1 MSLDLCLIYFNTPSQ
16 NPVTALYILYINI
29 CILTIYICKIFNLS
43 LLGSFRFVF
52 IHKYKMYTIICLKH
66 NILQNMNLPP
76 TMSDQ

>member
-1 MSLDLCLIYFNTPSQ
+1 MSDLFQYSFTKPSNCLVYTIYK
-16 NPVTALYILYINI
+16 YMYINY
-29 CILTIYICKIFNLS
+29 IYICKIFNLS